1 MLSCVVLVF
10 FIFLLLLGGGFLVPV
25 TVGCTFCL
33 CGFLLGD
40 LCCVWSQS
48 TVFDAFGQTTVVR
61 LEVTVTYFSVCFCVC
76 QVFCCLFCKLVC
88 VCVVL
93 LGFCVYVCIHFVS
106 VLCSV
111 CVVFVNRF
119 VCGLGCAF
127 VWVSVSVLRVWYD
140 CVLVIDR
147 KDVMPFHF

>member
-1 MLSCVVLVF
+1 MLIF
-10 FIFLLLLGGGFLVPV
+10 FIYLLLLGGGCLVPV

-61 LEVTVTYFSVCFCVC
+61 LEVTVTYFSMCFFVC
-76 QVFCCLFCKLVC
+76 QVFCLFWCVVVGVC
-88 VCVVL
+88 AVL

-106 VLCSV
+106 VLCAA

-119 VCGLGCAF
+119 AGGVHRAF
-127 VWVSVSVLRVWYD
+127 VEVVVFCLA
-140 CVLVIDR
+140 CLV
-147 KDVMPFHF
+147 

>member
-1 MLSCVVLVF
+1 MLIF
-10 FIFLLLLGGGFLVPV
+10 FIYLLLLGGGCLVPV

-33 CGFLLGD
+33 CGFLLDD

-61 LEVTVTYFSVCFCVC
+61 FEVTVTYFSMCFFVC
-76 QVFCCLFCKLVC
+76 QVFCLFFCVVVG

-106 VLCSV
+106 GWWVV
-111 CVVFVNRF
+111 CGFSACRV
-119 VCGLGCAF
+119 VCGLCRTF
-127 VWVSVSVLRVWYD
+127 VEVGVF
-140 CVLVIDR
+140 CPAGLV
-147 KDVMPFHF
+147 

>member
-1 MLSCVVLVF
+1 MLIF
-10 FIFLLLLGGGFLVPV
+10 FIYLLLLGGGCLVPV

-33 CGFLLGD
+33 CGFLLDD

-61 LEVTVTYFSVCFCVC
+61 FEVTVTHFSVCFCVC
-76 QVFCCLFCKLVC
+76 QVFCLFFCVVVG

-106 VLCSV
+106 GWWVV
-111 CVVFVNRF
+111 CGFSACRV
-119 VCGLGCAF
+119 VCGLCRTF
-127 VWVSVSVLRVWYD
+127 VEVGVF
-140 CVLVIDR
+140 CPAGLV
-147 KDVMPFHF
+147 